1 MKKTSLILIS
11 FLLIL
16 ILGVCAFIFLGN
28 SKVDNDVATLNLPIT
43 PPNEC
48 VEVKNF
54 PANSI
59 EISKIKKGK
68 SGYFPDKTF
77 AGGYEGADVFMN
89 NWYGKHLKA
98 SNEKSLLETFDTD
111 LEIYRFTWLRTFHHP
126 VIVRLEKQKNEVKVI
141 YKELDGAG
149 GYEPGKIIKET
160 ENSINNKDW
169 CKFIKL
175 LNETDYWQMPTQKID
190 EWGNDGAIWI
200 LEGVKDN
207 RYHSVDRWTPRKGNY
222 REVGLFMLKLSDFDL
237 DKNKDDLY

>member
-28 SKVDNDVATLNLPIT
+28 SKVDNDVATLNLPVT
-43 PPNEC
+43 LPDEC

-54 PANSI
+54 PANSK
-59 EISKIKKGK
+59 ELSQIKKGK

-89 NWYGKHLKA
+89 DWYGKPLKA
-98 SNEKSLLETFDTD
+98 SNEKSLLETLDKD

-126 VIVRLEKQKNEVKVI
+126 IIVRLEKQKNEVKVI
-141 YKELDGAG
+141 FKELNGAG
-149 GYEPGKIIKET
+149 GYEMGKIIKDT
-160 ENSINNKDW
+160 ENSVDKKDW

-175 LNETDYWQMPTQKID
+175 LNDTDYWKLPSQEK
-190 EWGNDGAIWI
+190 EVGGVDGSQWI

-207 RYHSVDRWTPRKGNY
+207 HYHVVDRFTPDTGKY
-222 REVGLFMLKLSDFDL
+222 REVGLFMLKLSGFDL